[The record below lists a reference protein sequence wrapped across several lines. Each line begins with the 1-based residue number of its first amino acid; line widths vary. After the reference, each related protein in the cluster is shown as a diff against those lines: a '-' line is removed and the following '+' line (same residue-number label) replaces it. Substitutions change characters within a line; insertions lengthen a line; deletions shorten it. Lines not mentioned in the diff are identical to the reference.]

1 MNAEISKSPTP
12 TEKDAFLLGVAE
24 QLETEAADAE
34 DPRPLLAVSL
44 SMRMEVARRR
54 RERENFE

>member
-1 MNAEISKSPTP
+1 MNAEINKSPTP

-24 QLETEAADAE
+24 QLETQAADAE
-34 DPRPLLAVSL
+34 DPRPLLAVL
-44 SMRMEVARRR
+44 EVARRR